1 MAIRQISGSRLW
13 LGAVAVA
20 AGTLLGACGQGDD
33 AGPSSGAGSIEMV
46 FYRGNAAEPASLDP
60 HHTQGIWESDIVG
73 DLLIGLTTADAYGKA
88 IPGAAESWDISADGL
103 SWTFHLRDHVWSDG
117 VPVTADDFVFAFR
130 RILDPVTASSY
141 AYFLYPVKNAEAVN
155 GGRMPTEELG
165 VEAPDDATFVV
176 HLENPAPFLAEFM
189 THQSTSPVPRHA
201 IERHGAAWTRP
212 GNYVTNGPYVLSE
225 WIPNDHVTAVKNPL
239 FFDADNVAID
249 RVVYYPTS
257 DYEAA
262 LQRFR
267 AGEID
272 IQARLPFAQIDWI
285 RQNMPETIDL
295 QPTLT
300 IEFVSINFA
309 RPGLDDVRVREALS
323 LALDRE
329 TIVNQVRRLGTPPAY
344 SMIPPGIANYPGGER
359 LSFVDLPQAQR
370 LERAR
375 MLMQQAGYGPDRRL
389 GIGLAVRAASADARP
404 VPAAIQRMWS
414 EIYVDAEIEQSD
426 AAIFYDRMQEH
437 DYDTGLAGWVA
448 DYNDPSNFFD
458 LLRTGTSNNYGQF
471 SNAEYD
477 ALLDQAMVEQDI
489 EERGR
494 IMARAE
500 RIALDAHAWI
510 PMYFHVT
517 DSMQR
522 PYVIG
527 WHNNIN
533 DVNRT
538 RWMRIDEDARAA
550 LFPNRYGR

>member
-1 MAIRQISGSRLW
+1 MAIRQGFDLKFRLA
-13 LGAVAVA
+13 AVAVA
-20 AGTLLGACGQGDD
+20 AAVALGACGQGED
-33 AGPSSGAGSIEMV
+33 AAAPATGGSGEMV

-103 SWTFHLRDHVWSDG
+103 TWTFHLREHTWSDG
-117 VPVTADDFVFAFR
+117 VPVTAADFVFGFR
-130 RILDPVTASSY
+130 RLVDPATASGY
-141 AYFLYPVKNAEAVN
+141 AYYLYPVRNAKAVN
-155 GGRMPTEELG
+155 SGAIPIEQLG
-165 VEAPDDATFVV
+165 VEAPDDLTFVV
-176 HLENPAPFLAEFM
+176 QLENPAPYLAEFM
-189 THQSTSPVPRHA
+189 THQTTSPLPRHA
-201 IERHGAAWTRP
+201 IEQHGAAWTRP
-212 GNYVTNGPYVLSE
+212 GNYVTNGPYVLAE
-225 WIPNDHVTAVKNPL
+225 WIPNDHVTAVRNPL
-239 FFDADNVAID
+239 FFDAENVAID

-272 IQARLPFAQIDWI
+272 IQSRLPFAQIDWI

-300 IEFVSINFA
+300 IEFVTINFT

-323 LALDRE
+323 LTLDRE

-389 GIGLAVRAASADARP
+389 RFGLSVRASSADARP
-404 VPAAIQRMWS
+404 VPAAIQQMWS
-414 EIYVDAEIEQSD
+414 QIYVDAEIEQSD
-426 AAIFYDRMQEH
+426 AAIFYDLMEEH

-448 DYNDPSNFFD
+448 DFNDPSNFFD
-458 LLRTGTSNNYGQF
+458 LLRTGGSNNYGEF

-477 ALLDQAMVEQDI
+477 ALLDQAMVERDV

-500 RIALDAHAWI
+500 RIALDQHAWI

-533 DVNRT
+533 DTNRT
-538 RWMRIDEDARAA
+538 RWLRIDEDARAA
-550 LFPNRYGR
+550 LFPNR

>member
-1 MAIRQISGSRLW
+1 
-13 LGAVAVA
+13 V
-20 AGTLLGACGQGDD
+20 
-33 AGPSSGAGSIEMV
+33 
-46 FYRGNAAEPASLDP
+46 
-60 HHTQGIWESDIVG
+60 
-73 DLLIGLTTADAYGKA
+73 
-88 IPGAAESWDISADGL
+88 
-103 SWTFHLRDHVWSDG
+103 
-117 VPVTADDFVFAFR
+117 
-130 RILDPVTASSY
+130 
-141 AYFLYPVKNAEAVN
+141 
-155 GGRMPTEELG
+155 
-165 VEAPDDATFVV
+165 
-176 HLENPAPFLAEFM
+176 LA
-189 THQSTSPVPRHA
+189 
-201 IERHGAAWTRP
+201 
-212 GNYVTNGPYVLSE
+212 E
-225 WIPNDHVTAVKNPL
+225 WIPNDHITAVKNPL
-239 FFDADNVAID
+239 FYDAENVAID
-249 RVVYYPTS
+249 RVVYYPTA

-272 IQARLPFAQIDWI
+272 IQSRLPSAQIDWI

-300 IEFVSINFA
+300 IEFVTINFS

-323 LALDRE
+323 LTLDRE

-344 SMIPPGIANYPGGER
+344 SMIPPGIANYAGGVE
-359 LSFVDLPQAQR
+359 LSFAAMPQAER

-375 MLMQQAGYGPDRRL
+375 MLMEEAGYGPEQRL
-389 GIGLAVRAASADARP
+389 RFGLSVRAATADARR
-404 VPAAIQRMWS
+404 VPAAIQQMWS

-426 AAIFYDRMQEH
+426 AAVFYDLMQEH

-448 DYNDPSNFFD
+448 DFNDPSNFFD
-458 LLRTGTSNNYGQF
+458 LLRTGNSNNYGQF

-477 ALLDQAMVEQDI
+477 ALLDQAMVERDI
-489 EERGR
+489 EERAR

-500 RIALDAHAWI
+500 RIALDENAWI

-517 DSMQR
+517 DSLQR